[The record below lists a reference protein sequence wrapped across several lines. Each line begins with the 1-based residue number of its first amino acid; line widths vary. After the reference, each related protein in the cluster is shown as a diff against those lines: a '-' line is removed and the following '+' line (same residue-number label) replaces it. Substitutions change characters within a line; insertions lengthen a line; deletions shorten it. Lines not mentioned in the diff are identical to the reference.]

1 VGRLFLKC
9 IEMQGFKS
17 FADKIILHF
26 DKGITSVVGP
36 NGSGKSNISDAVRW
50 VLGEQSAKSLRGS
63 KMEDVIFAGTQH
75 RKPVGFAYV
84 SLTLDNSDKTLPLD
98 YSEVTISRR
107 VYRSGESEYF
117 INKTTCR
124 MKDIHELFMN
134 TGIGKE
140 GYSIIGQGR
149 IDEILSTRSEDRRA
163 IFEEAAGIMKY
174 KVRKKEALRKLD
186 NTKQNL
192 LRIDD
197 IIIELESQLEPLK
210 DQAEKARNYLELSG
224 ELKELEVSLYI
235 DSIEKNQ
242 AKINEMENLFSKI
255 RQDIQNENDRIENK
269 KKDNREKTERLEK
282 LKNDLEVI
290 RNELFDIDRETG
302 RFESRI
308 QIDEEKI
315 KNLESGNIT
324 ADQDIEGTKIRIE
337 SIDKDIEK
345 RNKRLENL
353 QREHE
358 NFSMLLTQA
367 EQKINEI
374 IARLDKKEREIE
386 LMKQEVMDKLDDL
399 SESRTKLN
407 SLKNERKALKERQ
420 QKVSAE
426 IRKIMLERDQET
438 LRLEEAVNDLRKAKE
453 SLSKQKENLGEKE
466 NCYQQGKKEIE
477 QLREE
482 QNKVMQD
489 LQSTKSRLR
498 VLTDME
504 NSLEGYQH
512 SVRAILK
519 ACHENGDFGG
529 GVCGALAQLINVRER
544 YETAIEVSLGAALQ
558 NIVVRDEL
566 TAKASIEFLKANNIG
581 RATFLPVSSVKP
593 RVLDHNT
600 VNQLKREKGFL
611 GLASDVV
618 QCQKTYRDIILN
630 LLGRTVVVN
639 GMDEAIT
646 ISRKYGYS
654 FRIVTLDGEILNPG
668 GSITGGSRPSKTS
681 SLLSRSRLIRELEK
695 RTETFIRRNEQL
707 EADCAEKASG
717 LRQMEEN
724 INQLRKNYQDQEL
737 IVLKQ
742 EQFVSSVKENIGNMT
757 AKQDMLQVEYNELEQ
772 GIKALREDTEEEQKR
787 LSSIEESIELL
798 RKTIE
803 ENQLKN
809 KEEQASRDAIHMDIN
824 DYKVSVNSI
833 IESINQT
840 KETIERMTEEKSILA
855 ESIQKRLEVQ
865 VKNNER
871 IEALKSEIAGIKQKI
886 QGYKEIKTGKN
897 LKFEALQDE
906 VAVLEEDVSQMVDA
920 LSSHN
925 ETIRALQEEYG
936 KLEVRQAKLQTE
948 LEAIQNRLWD
958 EYELTYQ
965 TAEEYKKE
973 IQGIKKTQERINE
986 LKTAIRELG
995 PVNVSAIEDYSKTME
1010 RFRFLTAQKE
1020 DLVKSEE
1027 KLNRVIREMTSIMK
1041 KQFIEEFHKINY
1053 NFNVVFRELF
1063 EGGRAEV
1070 VLVNPE
1076 DVLESEIEIIAQ
1088 PPGKKLQNMLLLSGG
1103 ERALTAIALLFAIL
1117 KMRPVPFCILDEI
1130 EAALDDSNV
1139 YRFAEYIRR
1148 FTDTTQFIVITHRK
1162 GTMEYSD
1169 ALYGVTMQE
1178 YGISSVVSLKLGDM
1192 DKAITG

>member
-1 VGRLFLKC
+1 MFLKC

-124 MKDIHELFMN
+124 MKDVHELFMN

>member
-1 VGRLFLKC
+1 MFLKC

-210 DQAEKARNYLELSG
+210 DQAEKARKYLELSG

-302 RFESRI
+302 RFENRI

-315 KNLESGNIT
+315 KNLESGNIS

-420 QKVSAE
+420 QKVNAE

-466 NCYQQGKKEIE
+466 DCYQQGKKEIE

-600 VNQLKREKGFL
+600 VNQLKHEKGFL

-995 PVNVSAIEDYSKTME
+995 PVNVSAIEDY
-1010 RFRFLTAQKE
+1010 
-1020 DLVKSEE
+1020 
-1027 KLNRVIREMTSIMK
+1027 
-1041 KQFIEEFHKINY
+1041 
-1053 NFNVVFRELF
+1053 
-1063 EGGRAEV
+1063 
-1070 VLVNPE
+1070 
-1076 DVLESEIEIIAQ
+1076 
-1088 PPGKKLQNMLLLSGG
+1088 
-1103 ERALTAIALLFAIL
+1103 
-1117 KMRPVPFCILDEI
+1117 
-1130 EAALDDSNV
+1130 
-1139 YRFAEYIRR
+1139 
-1148 FTDTTQFIVITHRK
+1148 
-1162 GTMEYSD
+1162 
-1169 ALYGVTMQE
+1169 
-1178 YGISSVVSLKLGDM
+1178 
-1192 DKAITG
+1192 

>member
-1 VGRLFLKC
+1 MFLKC

-124 MKDIHELFMN
+124 MKDVHELFMN

-174 KVRKKEALRKLD
+174 KVRKKEALRKLE

-192 LRIDD
+192 LRVDD

-210 DQAEKARNYLELSG
+210 DQAEKARKYLELSG

-242 AKINEMENLFSKI
+242 ARINEMENLFSKI

-367 EQKINEI
+367 EQKLNEI

-529 GVCGALAQLINVRER
+529 GVYGALAQLINVRER

-600 VNQLKREKGFL
+600 VNQLKHEKGFL

-639 GMDEAIT
+639 DMDEAIA

-695 RTETFIRRNEQL
+695 RAETLRKRSEQL
-707 EADCAEKASG
+707 EDECVEKASG

-724 INQLRKNYQDQEL
+724 INQLRKDYQDQEL

-840 KETIERMTEEKSILA
+840 KETIERMTEEKSLLA

-1010 RFRFLTAQKE
+1010 RFRFLTTQKE

-1027 KLNRVIREMTSIMK
+1027 KLNRVIREMTSIMR

-1088 PPGKKLQNMLLLSGG
+1088 PPGKKLQNMLLLSG
-1103 ERALTAIALLFAIL
+1103 
-1117 KMRPVPFCILDEI
+1117 
-1130 EAALDDSNV
+1130 
-1139 YRFAEYIRR
+1139 
-1148 FTDTTQFIVITHRK
+1148 
-1162 GTMEYSD
+1162 
-1169 ALYGVTMQE
+1169 
-1178 YGISSVVSLKLGDM
+1178 
-1192 DKAITG
+1192 

>member
-1 VGRLFLKC
+1 MFLKC

-367 EQKINEI
+367 EQKLNEI

-466 NCYQQGKKEIE
+466 DCYQQGKKEIE

-600 VNQLKREKGFL
+600 VNQLKHEKGFL

>member
-1 VGRLFLKC
+1 MFLKC

-420 QKVSAE
+420 QKVNAE

-600 VNQLKREKGFL
+600 VNQLKHEKGFL

-1027 KLNRVIREMTSIMK
+1027 KLNRVIREMTSIMR

>member
-1 VGRLFLKC
+1 MFLKC

-124 MKDIHELFMN
+124 MKDVHELFMN

-255 RQDIQNENDRIENK
+255 RQDIQNENVRIENK

>member
-124 MKDIHELFMN
+124 MKDVHELFMN

-438 LRLEEAVNDLRKAKE
+438 LRLE
-453 SLSKQKENLGEKE
+453 
-466 NCYQQGKKEIE
+466 
-477 QLREE
+477 
-482 QNKVMQD
+482 
-489 LQSTKSRLR
+489 
-498 VLTDME
+498 
-504 NSLEGYQH
+504 
-512 SVRAILK
+512 
-519 ACHENGDFGG
+519 
-529 GVCGALAQLINVRER
+529 
-544 YETAIEVSLGAALQ
+544 
-558 NIVVRDEL
+558 
-566 TAKASIEFLKANNIG
+566 
-581 RATFLPVSSVKP
+581 
-593 RVLDHNT
+593 
-600 VNQLKREKGFL
+600 
-611 GLASDVV
+611 
-618 QCQKTYRDIILN
+618 
-630 LLGRTVVVN
+630 
-639 GMDEAIT
+639 
-646 ISRKYGYS
+646 
-654 FRIVTLDGEILNPG
+654 
-668 GSITGGSRPSKTS
+668 
-681 SLLSRSRLIRELEK
+681 
-695 RTETFIRRNEQL
+695 
-707 EADCAEKASG
+707 
-717 LRQMEEN
+717 
-724 INQLRKNYQDQEL
+724 
-737 IVLKQ
+737 
-742 EQFVSSVKENIGNMT
+742 
-757 AKQDMLQVEYNELEQ
+757 
-772 GIKALREDTEEEQKR
+772 
-787 LSSIEESIELL
+787 
-798 RKTIE
+798 
-803 ENQLKN
+803 
-809 KEEQASRDAIHMDIN
+809 
-824 DYKVSVNSI
+824 
-833 IESINQT
+833 
-840 KETIERMTEEKSILA
+840 
-855 ESIQKRLEVQ
+855 
-865 VKNNER
+865 
-871 IEALKSEIAGIKQKI
+871 
-886 QGYKEIKTGKN
+886 
-897 LKFEALQDE
+897 
-906 VAVLEEDVSQMVDA
+906 
-920 LSSHN
+920 
-925 ETIRALQEEYG
+925 
-936 KLEVRQAKLQTE
+936 
-948 LEAIQNRLWD
+948 
-958 EYELTYQ
+958 
-965 TAEEYKKE
+965 
-973 IQGIKKTQERINE
+973 
-986 LKTAIRELG
+986 
-995 PVNVSAIEDYSKTME
+995 
-1010 RFRFLTAQKE
+1010 
-1020 DLVKSEE
+1020 
-1027 KLNRVIREMTSIMK
+1027 
-1041 KQFIEEFHKINY
+1041 
-1053 NFNVVFRELF
+1053 
-1063 EGGRAEV
+1063 
-1070 VLVNPE
+1070 
-1076 DVLESEIEIIAQ
+1076 
-1088 PPGKKLQNMLLLSGG
+1088 
-1103 ERALTAIALLFAIL
+1103 
-1117 KMRPVPFCILDEI
+1117 
-1130 EAALDDSNV
+1130 
-1139 YRFAEYIRR
+1139 
-1148 FTDTTQFIVITHRK
+1148 
-1162 GTMEYSD
+1162 
-1169 ALYGVTMQE
+1169 
-1178 YGISSVVSLKLGDM
+1178 
-1192 DKAITG
+1192 

>member
-1 VGRLFLKC
+1 MFLKC

-124 MKDIHELFMN
+124 MKDVHELFMN

-174 KVRKKEALRKLD
+174 KVRKKEALRKLE

-192 LRIDD
+192 LRVDD

-210 DQAEKARNYLELSG
+210 DQAEKARKYLELSG

-242 AKINEMENLFSKI
+242 ARINEMENLFSKI

-302 RFESRI
+302 RFENRI

-315 KNLESGNIT
+315 KNLESGNIS

-367 EQKINEI
+367 EQKLNEI

-420 QKVSAE
+420 QKVNAE

-466 NCYQQGKKEIE
+466 DCYQQGKKEIE

-600 VNQLKREKGFL
+600 VNQLKHEKGFL

-639 GMDEAIT
+639 DMDEAIT

-707 EADCAEKASG
+707 EDECVEKASG

-724 INQLRKNYQDQEL
+724 INQLRKDYQDQEL

-1139 YRFAEYIRR
+1139 YKFAEYIRR

>member
-124 MKDIHELFMN
+124 MKDVHELFMN

-174 KVRKKEALRKLD
+174 KVRKKEALRKLE

-192 LRIDD
+192 LRVDD

-210 DQAEKARNYLELSG
+210 DQAEKARKYLELSG

-242 AKINEMENLFSKI
+242 ARINEMENLFSKI

-367 EQKINEI
+367 EQKLNEI

-529 GVCGALAQLINVRER
+529 GVYGALAQLINVRER

-600 VNQLKREKGFL
+600 VNQLKHEKGFL

-639 GMDEAIT
+639 DMDEAIA

-695 RTETFIRRNEQL
+695 RAETLRKRSEQL
-707 EADCAEKASG
+707 EDECVEKASG

-724 INQLRKNYQDQEL
+724 INQLRKDYQDQEL

-840 KETIERMTEEKSILA
+840 KETIERMTEEKSLLA

-1010 RFRFLTAQKE
+1010 RFRFLTTQKE

-1027 KLNRVIREMTSIMK
+1027 KLNRVIREMTSIMR

-1088 PPGKKLQNMLLLSGG
+1088 PPGKKLQNMLLLSG
-1103 ERALTAIALLFAIL
+1103 
-1117 KMRPVPFCILDEI
+1117 
-1130 EAALDDSNV
+1130 
-1139 YRFAEYIRR
+1139 
-1148 FTDTTQFIVITHRK
+1148 
-1162 GTMEYSD
+1162 
-1169 ALYGVTMQE
+1169 
-1178 YGISSVVSLKLGDM
+1178 
-1192 DKAITG
+1192 

>member
-1 VGRLFLKC
+1 MFLKC

-124 MKDIHELFMN
+124 MKDVHELFMN

-174 KVRKKEALRKLD
+174 KVRKKEALRKLE

-192 LRIDD
+192 LRVDD

-210 DQAEKARNYLELSG
+210 DQAEKARKYLELSG

-242 AKINEMENLFSKI
+242 ARINEMENLFSKI

-367 EQKINEI
+367 EQKLNEI

-600 VNQLKREKGFL
+600 VNQLKHEKGFL

>member
-1 VGRLFLKC
+1 
-9 IEMQGFKS
+9 M
-17 FADKIILHF
+17 
-26 DKGITSVVGP
+26 
-36 NGSGKSNISDAVRW
+36 
-50 VLGEQSAKSLRGS
+50 
-63 KMEDVIFAGTQH
+63 
-75 RKPVGFAYV
+75 
-84 SLTLDNSDKTLPLD
+84 
-98 YSEVTISRR
+98 
-107 VYRSGESEYF
+107 
-117 INKTTCR
+117 
-124 MKDIHELFMN
+124 
-134 TGIGKE
+134 
-140 GYSIIGQGR
+140 
-149 IDEILSTRSEDRRA
+149 
-163 IFEEAAGIMKY
+163 
-174 KVRKKEALRKLD
+174 
-186 NTKQNL
+186 
-192 LRIDD
+192 
-197 IIIELESQLEPLK
+197 EPLK

-600 VNQLKREKGFL
+600 VNQLKHEKGFL

>member
-1 VGRLFLKC
+1 MFLKC

-174 KVRKKEALRKLD
+174 KVRKKEALRKLE

-192 LRIDD
+192 LRVDD

-210 DQAEKARNYLELSG
+210 DQAEKARKYLELSG

-302 RFESRI
+302 RFENRI

-315 KNLESGNIT
+315 KNLESGNIS

-367 EQKINEI
+367 EQKLNEI

-420 QKVSAE
+420 QKVNAE

-529 GVCGALAQLINVRER
+529 GVYGALAQLINVRER

-600 VNQLKREKGFL
+600 VNQLKHEKGFL

-639 GMDEAIT
+639 DMDEAIT

-707 EADCAEKASG
+707 EDECVEKASG

-724 INQLRKNYQDQEL
+724 INQLRKDYQDQEL

>member
-1 VGRLFLKC
+1 LFLKC

-17 FADKIILHF
+17 FADKINLHF

-63 KMEDVIFAGTQH
+63 RMEDVIFAGTQH
-75 RKPVGFAYV
+75 RKPVGFAHV
-84 SLTLDNSDKTLPLD
+84 SLTLDNSDKTIPLD
-98 YSEVTISRR
+98 YSEITISRR
-107 VYRSGESEYF
+107 VYRSGESEYY
-117 INKTTCR
+117 INKTMCR

-174 KVRKKEALRKLD
+174 KVRKKEALRKLE

-197 IIIELESQLEPLK
+197 IIMELESQLEPLK
-210 DQAEKARNYLELSG
+210 DQAEKARKYLELSG
-224 ELKELEVSLYI
+224 ELKELEVSLYV

-242 AKINEMENLFSKI
+242 ARINEMENLFNKI
-255 RQDIQNENDRIENK
+255 RQDIQNENERIENRK
-269 KKDNREKTERLEK
+269 KENREKAERLEK

-290 RNELFDIDRETG
+290 RNELFEIDRETG
-302 RFESRI
+302 RFENRI
-308 QIDEEKI
+308 QINEEKI
-315 KNLESGNIT
+315 KGLESGNL
-324 ADQDIEGTKIRIE
+324 AANQDIEGTKSRIE
-337 SIDKDIEK
+337 TIDSDIEK

-353 QREHE
+353 EREHQ
-358 NFSMLLTQA
+358 NFSMLLAQA
-367 EQKINEI
+367 EQKLNEI
-374 IARLDKKEREIE
+374 IARLDEKEREIE

-407 SLKNERKALKERQ
+407 SLKNEKKALKERQ
-420 QKVSAE
+420 QKVGAE
-426 IRKIMLERDQET
+426 IRKIMLERDQES
-438 LRLEEAVNDLRKAKE
+438 LRLEEAENNMRKEKE
-453 SLSKQKENLGEKE
+453 SLAKQKEDLGEKE
-466 NCYQQGKKEIE
+466 NCFQQGKKEIE

-482 QNKVMQD
+482 ENKVLQE
-489 LQSTKSRLR
+489 LQSTNSRRR
-498 VLTDME
+498 VLSDME
-504 NSLEGYQH
+504 NSLEGYQQ

-519 ACHENGDFGG
+519 ACDENGNFGG
-529 GVCGALAQLINVRER
+529 GVYGALAQLINVNER

-566 TAKASIEFLKANNIG
+566 TAKTSIEFLKANNIG

-593 RVLDHNT
+593 RVLDHDIINK
-600 VNQLKREKGFL
+600 LKQENGFL
-611 GLASDVV
+611 GLAPDMV
-618 QCQKTYRDIILN
+618 QCKKTYRDIILN

-639 GMDEAIT
+639 DMDEAIA

-654 FRIVTLDGEILNPG
+654 FRVVTLDGEILNPG
-668 GSITGGSRPSKTS
+668 GSITGGSRPSKAS
-681 SLLSRSRLIRELEK
+681 SLLSRTRLIRELEK
-695 RTETFIRRNEQL
+695 RAETLRKRIGQL
-707 EADCAEKASG
+707 EAECAEKASQ
-717 LRQMEEN
+717 LLQMEEN
-724 INQLRKNYQDQEL
+724 INRLRKDYQDQEL

-772 GIKALREDTEEEQKR
+772 SVKSLGEDIEAEQKR
-787 LSSIEESIELL
+787 LSSIEESIDLL

-809 KEEQASRDAIHMDIN
+809 KEEQASRDAVHMDIN
-824 DYKVSVNSI
+824 DYKVSVNSV

-840 KETIERMTEEKSILA
+840 KEAIERMIEEKNLLA
-855 ESIQKRLEVQ
+855 ESIQKRLEAQ

-871 IEALKSEIAGIKQKI
+871 IEALKSEIDGIKQKI
-886 QGYKEIKTGKN
+886 QGYHEMKTGKS

-958 EYELTYQ
+958 EYELTWQ
-965 TAEEYKKE
+965 TAEEYRKE
-973 IQGIKKTQERINE
+973 IQSIKKTQDRINE
-986 LKTAIRELG
+986 LKAALRELG
-995 PVNVSAIEDYSKTME
+995 PVNVSAIEDYGKTME
-1010 RFRFLTAQKE
+1010 RYRFLTAQKE

-1027 KLNRVIREMTSIMK
+1027 KLDRVIREMTSIMK

-1063 EGGRAEV
+1063 DGGRAEV
-1070 VLVNPE
+1070 ILVNPD
-1076 DVLESEIEIIAQ
+1076 DVLESDIEIIAQ

-1130 EAALDDSNV
+1130 EAALDDANV
-1139 YRFAEYIRR
+1139 YKFAEYIRR

-1178 YGISSVVSLKLGDM
+1178 YGISSVVSLKLDDM
-1192 DKAITG
+1192 DKAVTG

>member
-1 VGRLFLKC
+1 MFLKC

-124 MKDIHELFMN
+124 MKDVHELFMN

-174 KVRKKEALRKLD
+174 KVRKKEALRKLE

-192 LRIDD
+192 LRVDD

-210 DQAEKARNYLELSG
+210 DQAEKARKYLELSG

-242 AKINEMENLFSKI
+242 ARINEMENLFSKI

-420 QKVSAE
+420 QKVNAE

-600 VNQLKREKGFL
+600 VNQLKHEKGFL

>member
-124 MKDIHELFMN
+124 MKDVHELFMN

-174 KVRKKEALRKLD
+174 KVRKKEALRKLE

-192 LRIDD
+192 LRVDD

-210 DQAEKARNYLELSG
+210 DQAEKARKYLELSG

-242 AKINEMENLFSKI
+242 ARINEMENLFSKI

-302 RFESRI
+302 RFENRI

-315 KNLESGNIT
+315 KNLESGNIS

-367 EQKINEI
+367 EQKLNEI

-420 QKVSAE
+420 QKVNAE

-466 NCYQQGKKEIE
+466 DCYQQGKKEIE

-529 GVCGALAQLINVRER
+529 GVYGALAQLINVRER

-600 VNQLKREKGFL
+600 VNQLKHEKGFL

-639 GMDEAIT
+639 DMDEAIT

-707 EADCAEKASG
+707 EDECVEKASG

-724 INQLRKNYQDQEL
+724 INQLRKDYQDQEL

-1010 RFRFLTAQKE
+1010 RFRFLTTQKE

-1027 KLNRVIREMTSIMK
+1027 KLNRVIREMTSIMR

-1139 YRFAEYIRR
+1139 YKFAEYIRR